1 MKKLFFLAIVL
12 CACLVSCSKEVVN
25 QINLLGKWKLEE
37 LVTNKDGV
45 EVRTPYS
52 HEAYYIF
59 EKDGIVKAITTVGES
74 SQMEM
79 SYSYS
84 ISGDILNMMGG
95 VFKII
100 SLTSTKMVLDPGIN
114 YNGTTAEMVFKKVN

>member
-37 LVTNKDGV
+37 LVTNKDGA

-74 SQMEM
+74 SQIEV
-79 SYSYS
+79 SYTYS
-84 ISGDILNMMGG
+84 ISGDNLTMAGAAY
-95 VFKII
+95 KIK
-100 SLTSTKMVLDPGIN
+100 SLTGTKMELSAGAL
-114 YNGTTAEMVFKKVN
+114 NGEEVIEVFSKVN